1 MEAWLSSAAK
11 PIALGFLSSAACSIS
26 ICLSTWDSVSGPSKV
41 IFTPSSSLPA
51 RHQFYRLPE
60 LMLKAFG
67 NDRNIDFPSAAE
79 PEPEPDPPSLG
90 LSVPEALL
98 PDEPQA
104 ASRLAVS
111 MRIRANT
118 ESFS

>member
-1 MEAWLSSAAK
+1 MEAWLSSAKTDRAWFL
-11 PIALGFLSSAACSIS
+11 IECACDFDLLIHLGFRLWSFKGNLYAKLFPACSA
-26 ICLSTWDSVSGPSKV
+26 P
-41 IFTPSSSLPA
+41 
-51 RHQFYRLPE
+51 FYRLPE

-67 NDRNIDFPSAAE
+67 NDRNIDFPSATE